1 MSNQQFIEIIHL
13 IKKSHNNALR
23 AVNAELINLY
33 WNVGKRVSHKLSVA
47 NWGEKTVD
55 ELANF
60 IQKNHPELKG
70 FKRRG
75 IYRMRQFY
83 ETYAEQDLNI
93 KESLR
98 IKFVQNSSLEIVSST
113 STQLDDIRKSLL
125 VKLSWTDH
133 RTIFTRCKS
142 PQEIEFYVKTI
153 VKENYSAKELDRQIS
168 ACAFEHTMLGKVA
181 FSPLLKKSY
190 LEVANSFKD
199 SYIFEFLN
207 LSEFH
212 NEEDLQCRIK
222 NYCSKSSIRF
232 LKIL

>member
-1 MSNQQFIEIIHL
+1 MSNQQFVEIIHL

-33 WNVGKRVSHKLSVA
+33 WNVGKQVSHKLSVA

-70 FKRRG
+70 FNRRG

-98 IKFVQNSSLEIVSST
+98 IEFVQNSSL
-113 STQLDDIRKSLL
+113 
-125 VKLSWTDH
+125 
-133 RTIFTRCKS
+133 
-142 PQEIEFYVKTI
+142 
-153 VKENYSAKELDRQIS
+153 
-168 ACAFEHTMLGKVA
+168 
-181 FSPLLKKSY
+181 
-190 LEVANSFKD
+190 
-199 SYIFEFLN
+199 
-207 LSEFH
+207 
-212 NEEDLQCRIK
+212 
-222 NYCSKSSIRF
+222 
-232 LKIL
+232 